1 MGVKNFDA
9 LTAEYL
15 QTVIGKKWSTFDGCT
30 GAFVAEMDFGTS
42 PAVQEELTKIVA
54 DGFFGY
60 MPDFVVED
68 MQTSCAA
75 WYKDRYGWDV
85 PAERIRPVPDVI
97 TGMLAAMK
105 HYRKPGTTKVI
116 VPTPAYMP
124 FVGLPKKLLDLDVIQ
139 VPMIVTDGRW
149 RMDFDAIDAAFADGG
164 GLFVLCNPHNPIG
177 RVWERDELVTLSEI
191 VEKHDG
197 RVFNDEIHAP
207 LVYRGYQHI
216 PYPSVSEAA
225 ANHTI
230 TTTSASKAWNLPG
243 LKAAQ
248 MIFSNQSDQDR
259 WTADLWW
266 DEHGASTFG
275 VAANASAYRV
285 GGPWLDDVLDYLDGN
300 RKRMAEL
307 LEVNP
312 ERVSLKAT
320 TTERLGFTGRG
331 EGIAAIAT
339 IGGLVALLVDIPIR
353 GSVATGSSNRDCKVA
368 MAHLGANDVVA
379 AGMGSGRNQHA
390 VAIISEQQRE
400 IGLLH
405 QIDCDA
411 GIQNRFL
418 RDGGIAAC
426 TAITGKLTVIAGAA
440 IAASRRGNPAVAEL
454 CDHRVVAAGNVDIAR
469 RQNDGN
475 IIAAVKFVTCCHQG
489 DCALDLTLQD
499 MTLAAIAAIGDFG
512 LARSVRP
519 LARPLV
525 GLASPAAIAG
535 SSRSHAVVPKHG
547 N

>member
-248 MIFSNQSDQDR
+248 MIFSNQADQDR

-307 LEVNP
+307 LAEHLPEVDYIMP
-312 ERVSLKAT
+312 EGTYLAWLDFSK
-320 TTERLGFTGRG
+320 TEIG
-331 EGIAAIAT
+331 ED
-339 IGGLVALLVDIPIR
+339 VDVFFR
-353 GSVATGSSNRDCKVA
+353 EHAKVA
-368 MAHLGANDVVA
+368 ITNG
-379 AGMGSGRNQHA
+379 
-390 VAIISEQQRE
+390 
-400 IGLLH
+400 
-405 QIDCDA
+405 
-411 GIQNRFL
+411 
-418 RDGGIAAC
+418 AAC
-426 TAITGKLTVIAGAA
+426 GDIGKRNVRFNLAM
-440 IAASRRGNPAVAEL
+440 SRPMLDESVKKMA
-454 CDHRVVAAGNVDIAR
+454 
-469 RQNDGN
+469 
-475 IIAAVKFVTCCHQG
+475 AAVHEFVP
-489 DCALDLTLQD
+489 
-499 MTLAAIAAIGDFG
+499 
-512 LARSVRP
+512 VY
-519 LARPLV
+519 
-525 GLASPAAIAG
+525 
-535 SSRSHAVVPKHG
+535 
-547 N
+547 